1 MSDDVWRILLF
12 LAYLRFQTCRK
23 ICIQESEIGKFIYK
37 EVLQTSILISG
48 GDNKSVNYY
57 NDVVQRIENWC
68 KQSYKIV
75 FTSVFTIMKIEEL

>member
-48 GDNKSVNYY
+48 GDNLPA
-57 NDVVQRIENWC
+57 VVCSAVYDRIETTLHN
-68 KQSYKIV
+68 I
-75 FTSVFTIMKIEEL
+75 TSLLSCLLNA